1 MKYLSALLLITLLAS
16 CATRIP
22 YTEKIRQDFELDATK
37 IKSVQFYTS
46 QTVVLEKSSS
56 KGTKTTEADGGL
68 VVNESSQ
75 SERIIIPIST
85 PCVFEEFE
93 EDGSVLIRFERGS
106 GKVIRFALKE
116 NINNGRYYLQ
126 AVWRNGK
133 GEVEY
138 GNEIYFTSSKSANT
152 FLTVKLKK
160 WQQNKRKDRVVK
172 GMKVK

>member
-1 MKYLSALLLITLLAS
+1 MKYLSVFTLILLLAS
-16 CATRIP
+16 CATKIP

-46 QTVVLEKSSS
+46 QTIVLEKSSS

-85 PCVFEEFE
+85 PCVFEEFA
-93 EDGSVLIRFERGS
+93 EDGAILIRFERGS
-106 GKVIRFALKE
+106 GKVLRFALKE
-116 NINNGRYYLQ
+116 NINNGQYYLQ
-126 AVWRNGK
+126 AIWRNGK
-133 GEVEY
+133 GEIEY
-138 GNEIYFTSSKSANT
+138 GNEIYSTSSKAANT
-152 FLTVKLKK
+152 YLKVKLKK

-172 GMKVK
+172 GMKI